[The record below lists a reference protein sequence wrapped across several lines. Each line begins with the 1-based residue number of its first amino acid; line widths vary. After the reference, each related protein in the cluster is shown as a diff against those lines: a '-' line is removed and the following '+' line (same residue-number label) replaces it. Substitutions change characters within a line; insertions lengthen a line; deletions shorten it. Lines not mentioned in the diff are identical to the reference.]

1 MATTSVSEAKAAI
14 PNIREPREPEVKII
28 EIRPEEIKRVLISG
42 IDVVDDSTRVLLD
55 TVRTWTDS
63 EGFKLEVVDGYRRLV
78 TTLTPLE
85 ALILAEAL
93 LDYAFSKAINVA
105 LDAQERLEEYEDLL
119 AKKLSEL
126 ERPKEVFTPREVEAE
141 INELKRLYKVI
152 LDYEEVIR
160 AIDEISYFEM
170 NKNFTIV
177 YQVLRK
183 HCR

>member
-1 MATTSVSEAKAAI
+1 M
-14 PNIREPREPEVKII
+14 
-28 EIRPEEIKRVLISG
+28 
-42 IDVVDDSTRVLLD
+42 VDDPTRVLLD
-55 TVRTWTDS
+55 AVRTWTDG

-78 TTLTPLE
+78 ATLTPLE

-105 LDAQERLEEYEDLL
+105 LDAQDRLVEYEDLL
-119 AKKLSEL
+119 AKKLKEL
-126 ERPKEVFTPREVEAE
+126 EKPKELFTLRELEAE
-141 INELKRLYKVI
+141 VNELKRLYKVI

-160 AIDEISYFEM
+160 AIDEISLAEVD
-170 NKNFTIV
+170 KTITVV

>member
-1 MATTSVSEAKAAI
+1 MATSVST
-14 PNIREPREPEVKII
+14 PNAREYREPEVKVI
-28 EIRPEEIKRVLISG
+28 EIKPEKIKQSLISG
-42 IDVVDDSTRVLLD
+42 IDVVDDPTRVLLD

-105 LDAQERLEEYEDLL
+105 LDARERLDDYEGLL
-119 AKKLSEL
+119 AKKLREL
-126 ERPKEVFTPREVEAE
+126 EKPREVFTPRELKAE

-152 LDYEEVIR
+152 LDYEEVVR
-160 AIDEISYFEM
+160 AIDEISFAEVD
-170 NKNFTIV
+170 KAITIA
-177 YQVLRK
+177 YQVLMK